1 MHTKLA
7 SFVAW
12 STSQGITTPLQL
24 VIEKSYRYMTLPS
37 DDSQLFEEVGS
48 SESVNLVSVPLDA
61 CIVADDS
68 QALAERLIHE
78 KSLGEDSKYAP
89 WLEMFPS
96 LNDFQGM
103 PRFWAPERLE
113 LVQKSDGGQL
123 ADRMKFDQL
132 RFDKVDDQ
140 WALAVVDSRSNFLPD
155 GTYSISPMLDMFN
168 HDSTVPTSASVEEG
182 RLLLDVSPKAFFVPD
197 EPAQEEEKPDWK
209 KEMFGLFRGPASSGS
224 DAKSSGSDAKSS
236 NCKRK
241 GSEIFISYG
250 DLNNLECLCNYGF
263 VPDNNGCNTETL
275 TVRMMRQPP
284 ATIVVD
290 DTGSMDNMF
299 NQLTLSSLRLNL
311 ATIDEL
317 EELKMY
323 AQGAKISDK
332 NELEVYALI
341 GGELEEAVYEAQNG
355 IKEAEEVNDALAAA
369 YLAGRKATLQKA
381 AERLQRKYPEIYQM

>member
-1 MHTKLA
+1 MHTKHMHTKLA

-24 VIEKSYRYMTLPS
+24 VIENSYRYMTLPS
-37 DDSQLFEEVGS
+37 GDSQLFEKAAS
-48 SESVNLVSVPLDA
+48 SESVNLVAVPLEA
-61 CIVADDS
+61 CLVADDS

-89 WLEMFPS
+89 WLDMFPS
-96 LNDFQGM
+96 LDDFQGM

-113 LVQKSDGGQL
+113 LVQKFDGGQL

-132 RFDKVDDQ
+132 RFDKIDDQ

-168 HDSTVPTSASVEEG
+168 HDSTIPTSATVEDG

-209 KEMFGLFRGPASSGS
+209 KQMFGLFRGPTSSS
-224 DAKSSGSDAKSS
+224 SDAKSS
-236 NCKRK
+236 NRKRK

-250 DLNNLECLCNYGF
+250 DLNNLETLCNYGF
-263 VPDNNGCNTETL
+263 VPDHNGCNTETFQ
-275 TVRMMRQPP
+275 VRMMRQPP

-290 DTGSMDNMF
+290 DTGSMDNVF

-311 ATIDEL
+311 ATVDEL
-317 EELKMY
+317 EELQMY
-323 AQGAKISDK
+323 AQGARISDK

-341 GGELEEAVYEAQNG
+341 GGELEEAVYEAKNG
-355 IKEAEEVNDALAAA
+355 VKEAEEVNDALAAA
-369 YLAGRKATLQKA
+369 YLEGRRSTLQKA
-381 AERLQRKYPEIYQM
+381 AERLQRKYPEIYGM

>member
-24 VIEKSYRYMTLPS
+24 VIENSYRYMASPS
-37 DDSQLFEEVGS
+37 GDSQIFEEAES
-48 SESVNLVSVPLDA
+48 SESVNLIAVPLDA
-61 CIVADDS
+61 CLVADDS

-89 WLEMFPS
+89 WLDMFPS
-96 LNDFQGM
+96 LDDFQGM

-113 LVQKSDGGQL
+113 LVQKFDGGQL

-132 RFDKVDDQ
+132 RFDAIDDQ

-168 HDSTVPTSASVEEG
+168 HDPTIPTSATVEDG
-182 RLLLDVSPKAFFVPD
+182 RLLLDVSPKAFFVPH
-197 EPAQEEEKPDWK
+197 EPAQKEEKPDWK
-209 KEMFGLFRGPASSGS
+209 EQMFGLLRGPI
-224 DAKSSGSDAKSS
+224 SSGSDAKSS
-236 NCKRK
+236 NLKRK

-250 DLNNLECLCNYGF
+250 ELPNLETLCNYGF
-263 VPDNNGCNTETL
+263 VPDNNGCNTETFQ
-275 TVRMMRQPP
+275 VRMMRQPP

-290 DTGSMDNMF
+290 NTGSMDNVF

-311 ATIDEL
+311 ATVDEL

-341 GGELEEAVYEAQNG
+341 GGELEEAVYEAKNG
-355 IKEAEEVNDALAAA
+355 IKEAEEVDDALAAA
-369 YLAGRKATLQKA
+369 YLEGRRATLQKA
-381 AERLQRKYPEIYQM
+381 AERLQRKYPEIFAM

>member
-1 MHTKLA
+1 MHTKHMHTKLA

-24 VIEKSYRYMTLPS
+24 VIENSYRYMTLPS
-37 DDSQLFEEVGS
+37 GDSQLFEKAAS
-48 SESVNLVSVPLDA
+48 SESVNLVAVPLEA
-61 CIVADDS
+61 CLVADDS

-89 WLEMFPS
+89 WLDMFPS
-96 LNDFQGM
+96 LDDFQGM

-113 LVQKSDGGQL
+113 LVQKFDGGQL

-132 RFDKVDDQ
+132 RFDKIDDQ

-168 HDSTVPTSASVEEG
+168 HDSTIPTSATVEDG

-209 KEMFGLFRGPASSGS
+209 KQMFGLFRGPTSSS
-224 DAKSSGSDAKSS
+224 SDAKSS
-236 NCKRK
+236 NRKRK

-250 DLNNLECLCNYGF
+250 DLNNLETLCNYGF
-263 VPDNNGCNTETL
+263 VPDHNGCNTETFQ
-275 TVRMMRQPP
+275 VRMMRQPP

-290 DTGSMDNMF
+290 DTGSMDNVF

-311 ATIDEL
+311 ATVDEL
-317 EELKMY
+317 EELQMY

-341 GGELEEAVYEAQNG
+341 GGELEEAVYEAKNG
-355 IKEAEEVNDALAAA
+355 VKEAEEVNDALAAA
-369 YLAGRKATLQKA
+369 YLEGRRSTLQKA
-381 AERLQRKYPEIYQM
+381 AERLQRKYPEIYGM